1 MTARME
7 NHPYDVSSPPLH
19 NRLCLILIP
28 HNSPYFLS
36 CTFAKKCVPGK
47 EISPDDTQTNM

>member
-7 NHPYDVSSPPLH
+7 NHPNDATSPPLH
-19 NRLCLILIP
+19 NRLFLISIP
-28 HNSPYFLS
+28 HDSPYFLS

-47 EISPDDTQTNM
+47 EISLDDTQTNM